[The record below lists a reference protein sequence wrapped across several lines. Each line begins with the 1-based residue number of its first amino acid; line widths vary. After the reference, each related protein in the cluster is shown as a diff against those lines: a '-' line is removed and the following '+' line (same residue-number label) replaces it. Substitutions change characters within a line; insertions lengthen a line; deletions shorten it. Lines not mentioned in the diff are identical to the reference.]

1 MIRPASVSGDAHVD
15 RYRAELQPL
24 LEEFIGKQSVPG
36 FTIVVVERLRVA
48 YSYSFGV
55 TDSENP
61 KPVTDRSLFHMASVT
76 KPFTATAVM
85 QLAQRRKID
94 LDAPAAEYLPYFKV
108 YGKHKGVVTARQM
121 LTHTSGLPDVTDYH
135 WGDPHDDDGALE
147 RYVRSLRDLQLESR
161 PGTAFRYSNIGYDIL
176 GDLVFKA
183 SGKTYDD
190 YVYDHI
196 LSPLGMTESALL
208 ARKVDRGRLVLGHV
222 LDSEGDPT
230 ASRVYPYNRAHSP
243 SSGLISSPKDMTRWA
258 VANLNRGELRGKRIL
273 RSKTYDAMWKP
284 ARELDD
290 AVGGSGTSVGLG
302 WFLKSYRGNLLVT
315 HSGGDTGFLSDLA
328 LLPEKG
334 IAVVWMSN
342 CDWIDSGPLNGP
354 VTYAALDVALG
365 LRPQPIRMVRQ
376 VRAPRDVQAR
386 STRRI
391 RSERNTK

>member
-1 MIRPASVSGDAHVD
+1 MVAHVN
-15 RYRAELQPL
+15 RYRTELQPL
-24 LEEFIGKQSVPG
+24 LEEFIEQRRVPG
-36 FTIVVVERLRVA
+36 FTIVVVEGLRVA

-61 KPVTDRSLFHMASVT
+61 KPVTNRSLFHMASVS
-76 KPFTATAVM
+76 KPFTGTAVM
-85 QLAQRRKID
+85 QLAQRRKII
-94 LDAPAAEYLPYFKV
+94 LDAAVAEYLPYFKV
-108 YGKHKGVVTARQM
+108 HGKHKGVVTVRQM
-121 LTHTSGLPDVTDYH
+121 LTHTAGLPEVTDYH

-147 RYVRSLRDLQLESR
+147 RYVRSLRDLQLEFR
-161 PGTAFRYSNIGYDIL
+161 PGTAFKYSNIGYDIL
-176 GDLVFKA
+176 GELVFKA

-196 LSPLGMTESALL
+196 LAPLGMTESTML
-208 ARKVDRGRLVLGHV
+208 ARKVDRRRLVLGHV
-222 LDSEGDPT
+222 LDSKGHPS
-230 ASRVYPYNRAHSP
+230 ASRVYPYNRAHAP
-243 SSGLISSPKDMTRWA
+243 SSGLFSNARDMTRWA
-258 VANLNRGELRGKRIL
+258 VANLNRGQLRGRRIL
-273 RSKTYDAMWKP
+273 RSKTYDAMWES

-290 AVGGSGTSVGLG
+290 LEGGPGTSVGLG
-302 WFLKSYRGNLLVT
+302 WFLKNHRGNSLMT

-365 LRPQPIRMVRQ
+365 LKPQPIRVVRKQ
-376 VRAPRDVQAR
+376 V
-386 STRRI
+386 

>member
-1 MIRPASVSGDAHVD
+1 MIRSASVAGGARVN
-15 RYRAELQPL
+15 RYETALQPL
-24 LEEFIGKQSVPG
+24 LEEFIGNQGVPG
-36 FTIVVVERLRVA
+36 FTIVVVARLRVA
-48 YSYSFGV
+48 YSYSFGM

-61 KPVTDRSLFHMASVT
+61 TPVTNRSLFHMASVT

-85 QLAQRRKID
+85 QLAQRRKIA
-94 LDAPAAEYLPYFKV
+94 LDAPVAEYLPYFKV
-108 YGKHKGVVTARQM
+108 HGKYKGAVTVRQM
-121 LTHTSGLPDVTDYH
+121 LTHTAGLPDVTDYH

-147 RYVRSLRDLQLESR
+147 RYVRSLRDLQLEFR

-196 LSPLGMTESALL
+196 LAPLGMTESTML
-208 ARKVDRGRLVLGHV
+208 ARKVNRRALVLGHV
-222 LDSEGDPT
+222 LDSEGDPR

-243 SSGLISSPKDMTRWA
+243 SSGLISNAKDMTRWA
-258 VANLNRGELRGKRIL
+258 IANLNRGELRGRRIL
-273 RSKTYDAMWKP
+273 RSKTYDAMWQS
-284 ARELDD
+284 ARQLDD
-290 AVGGSGTSVGLG
+290 LPGGSGTSVGLG
-302 WFLKSYRGNLLVT
+302 WFLKSHRGNLLIT

-342 CDWIDSGPLNGP
+342 CDWIDNGPLNGP

-365 LRPQPIRMVRQ
+365 LKPQPIRSVRSREKIPHSTGQ
-376 VRAPRDVQAR
+376 V
-386 STRRI
+386 

>member
-1 MIRPASVSGDAHVD
+1 MIAHVN
-15 RYRAELQPL
+15 RYESELQPL
-24 LEEFIGKQSVPG
+24 LEEFIEKQSVPG
-36 FTIVVVERLRVA
+36 FTIVVVEGLRVA

-61 KPVTDRSLFHMASVT
+61 KPLTNRSLFHMASVS
-76 KPFTATAVM
+76 KPFTGTAVM
-85 QLAQRRKID
+85 QLAQRRKII
-94 LDAPAAEYLPYFKV
+94 LDAPVAEYLPYFKV
-108 YGKHKGVVTARQM
+108 HGKHKGVVTVRQM
-121 LTHTSGLPDVTDYH
+121 LTHTAGLPDVTDYH

-147 RYVRSLRDLQLESR
+147 RYVRSLRDLRLEFR

-196 LSPLGMTESALL
+196 LAPLGMTESSMLV
-208 ARKVDRGRLVLGHV
+208 RKVDRRRLVLGHV
-222 LDSEGDPT
+222 LDSEGHPD

-243 SSGLISSPKDMTRWA
+243 SSGLISNARDMTRWA
-258 VANLNRGELRGKRIL
+258 IANLNRGQLRGRRIL
-273 RSKTYDAMWKP
+273 RAKTYDAMWQS

-290 AVGGSGTSVGLG
+290 LPGGSGTSVGLG
-302 WFLKSYRGNLLVT
+302 WFLKSHRGNSLIT
-315 HSGGDTGFLSDLA
+315 HSGGDTGFRSDLA
-328 LLPEKG
+328 LLPVKG

-365 LRPQPIRMVRQ
+365 LKPQPIRIMRNQ
-376 VRAPRDVQAR
+376 V
-386 STRRI
+386 
-391 RSERNTK
+391 RSERSTK

>member
-1 MIRPASVSGDAHVD
+1 MIRSASVSGGARVN
-15 RYRAELQPL
+15 RYAAELQPL
-24 LEEFIGKQSVPG
+24 LEEFIGKHRVPG

-48 YSYSFGV
+48 YSHSFGV
-55 TDSENP
+55 TDSEHP
-61 KPVTDRSLFHMASVT
+61 KPVTNRSLFHMASVT

-85 QLAQRRKID
+85 QLAQRRKIA

-108 YGKHKGVVTARQM
+108 HGEHKGVVTVRQM
-121 LTHTSGLPDVTDYH
+121 LTHTAGLPDVTDYR

-147 RYVRSLRDLQLESR
+147 RYVRSLRDLQLEFA

-176 GDLVFKA
+176 GDVVRKA

-196 LSPLGMTESALL
+196 LAPLGMTASTLL
-208 ARKVDRGRLVLGHV
+208 ARKVGRRRLVLGHV
-222 LDSEGDPT
+222 LDSEGDPS

-243 SSGLISSPKDMTRWA
+243 SSGLISHARDMTRWA
-258 VANLNRGELRGKRIL
+258 IANLNRGELRGRRIL
-273 RSKTYDAMWKP
+273 RSKTYDAMWKS
-284 ARELDD
+284 ARELGDLP
-290 AVGGSGTSVGLG
+290 GGSGTSVGMG
-302 WFLKSYRGNLLVT
+302 WFLKTHRGNLLVT

-342 CDWIDSGPLNGP
+342 CDWTDSGPLNGP

-365 LRPQPIRMVRQ
+365 LRPQPIRIVRN
-376 VRAPRDVQAR
+376 PGKVQR
-386 STRRI
+386 STGQV